1 MRQRRSLRNGVQRPS
16 GKWNPDSKA
25 CHDCQD
31 DPHVVNDLRLRPGD
45 DHRDGRTSHTR
56 VDTLPGGRG
65 CIHPGKREDETDR
78 SNDVGDLADRV
89 DHEGRPSSRLSPVL
103 NIFNMR
109 SVMRN
114 PLTMFVIEAKRAIAP
129 RTRIGSGWSP
139 PVIRIDP
146 TTAIAEMALVN
157 DINGVW

>member
-1 MRQRRSLRNGVQRPS
+1 
-16 GKWNPDSKA
+16 KA

-45 DHRDGRTSHTR
+45 DHRDGRTCHTR

-65 CIHPGKREDETDR
+65 RIHPVKREDETDR

-103 NIFNMR
+103 NIVNMR

-129 RTRIGSGWSP
+129 RTRMRSGWAP
-139 PVIRIDP
+139 PGLRIDS
-146 TTAIAEMALVN
+146 TTADRELARVHA
-157 DINGVW
+157 